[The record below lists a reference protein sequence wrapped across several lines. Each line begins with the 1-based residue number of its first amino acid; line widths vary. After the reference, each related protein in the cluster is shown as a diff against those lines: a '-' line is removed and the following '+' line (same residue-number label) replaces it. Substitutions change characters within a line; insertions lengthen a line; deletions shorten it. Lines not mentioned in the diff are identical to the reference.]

1 MVALLGASVAPI
13 VAESESGSGSCSN
26 DCNPISKNLWQP
38 HAFSNYGLQE
48 ILIMKGLDIDASEGD
63 WLHRFGFAT
72 EYMQNFSNNAC
83 NGLGA
88 MPFWSGTNTMTIGN
102 NDGKADLDAY
112 QFGMGN
118 VVVNENG
125 VGGTI
130 TLSPNV
136 QHVGT
141 EFLLFGMQEK
151 KECGLGIYYKI
162 KAPLG
167 AMMITSNTCHSAL
180 DVCPGGFTAGTYDCD
195 PNSKQINGYFLP
207 PMFYYPTLTAALQ
220 GGTYLN
226 APLYNY
232 GQLACQKETVIRFGD
247 LTLALGATFVAKENS
262 LLAVGAKVSCPTG
275 NVPTAAYILEPIF
288 GKAGHWGV
296 GAETF
301 GHYSWDMDRRCG
313 ADKVN
318 VWFQGEVMHLFN
330 GRTGFRSFDLKANG
344 KGSKYLLLQ
353 HFRYYF
359 GQGEDPDF
367 WSPDVVQPAI
377 NVTTL
382 PVVSSFGVEGN
393 FAVMVDYI
401 RDNWNLSLGG
411 EFWGR
416 SAESLSVLC
425 CAPKT
430 FGGFLNDSIDFN
442 LNNYAPIGRQVMN
455 NAGTDVST
463 VYVEPLARIN
473 ESLPQYSFVP
483 RGGAGEVPTGLVN
496 GLLPENRIPSDY
508 NSALDICGAAADSI
522 FTGKV
527 LAELGYT
534 WKEHCYVPNLSLFG
548 GVEFAKS
555 GSNWPRLWSVG
566 LQGSLQF

>member
-1 MVALLGASVAPI
+1 MLKFKKILMFAMLGAYVAP
-13 VAESESGSGSCSN
+13 VTAESDCGSCSN
-26 DCNPISKNLWQP
+26 DCSPISKNLWQP
-38 HAFSNYGLQE
+38 HAFSSYGLQE
-48 ILIMKGLDIDASEGD
+48 ALIMKGLDIDASEGD

-72 EYMQNFSNNAC
+72 EYMQSFSNDAC

-102 NDGKADLDAY
+102 NNGKADLDAY

-118 VVVNENG
+118 VVVDENG

-130 TLSPNV
+130 TLSPKV

-167 AMMITSNTCHSAL
+167 AMMITSNTCDSAL
-180 DVCPGGFTAGTYDCD
+180 DVCPGGFTEDTYDCD
-195 PNSKQINGYFLP
+195 PNSSQIDGYFLP
-207 PMFYYPTLTAALQ
+207 PAFYYPTLTAALQ

-226 APLYNY
+226 APLYNA
-232 GQLACQKETVIRFGD
+232 GQLSCQKETVIRFGD
-247 LTLALGATFVAKENS
+247 LTFALGATFVAEENS
-262 LLAVGAKVSCPTG
+262 LLAAGVKVSCPTG

-296 GAETF
+296 GAEAF
-301 GHYSWDMDRRCG
+301 GHHSWDMDRRCG

-353 HFRYYF
+353 HFRYF
-359 GQGEDPDF
+359 FAATPNGQDI
-367 WSPDVVQPAI
+367 WSADTVQPAI
-377 NVTTL
+377 NITTL

-430 FGGFLNDSIDFN
+430 FGGFLNDYNDFN
-442 LNNYAPIGRQVMN
+442 LNDYAPIGRQSMN
-455 NAGTDVST
+455 EESSATA
-463 VYVEPLARIN
+463 YVEPLARIN
-473 ESLPQYSFVP
+473 QSLPQYT
-483 RGGAGEVPTGLVN
+483 AGDVPTGLVD
-496 GLLPENRIPSDY
+496 GSLPSNRIPSDY
-508 NSALDICGAAADSI
+508 NTALDICGAAADSI

-534 WKEHCYVPNLSLFG
+534 WREHCSLPNLSLFG

-555 GSNWPRLWSVG
+555 GSSWPRLWSVG